1 MVMIKKLILL
11 SSILLLAVP
20 GWGQTASDNFTCASP
35 PCSLSS
41 NWTTTVVGFSI
52 YTANEVESVRSG
64 QTLAHWNASSFP
76 ANQSVQATVGMLSAG
91 SYTGPAA
98 RVGTGS
104 DTGYDCVWNS
114 LGLYLR
120 LHNSGTDTTLQT
132 GSAPNIGDVIKIVP
146 TGTTISCTDT
156 RSSTVIQTLSVT
168 DTTLSSG
175 QPGIGGYG
183 NGVGTL
189 LGTWTASGSSTVS
202 ILTNRLP
209 LGDKGFTY
217 SSGVPFATM
226 TAVNGTAPYTWS
238 ISSGSLPTGFSLS
251 SGGVITGTATN
262 SGSFT
267 VTLKATDSAS
277 NTASK
282 SFTFTVFEQPLDQYG
297 GLTNKPCTGGSSG
310 YFYTAEIDNR
320 WVFCDPLGNEF
331 WMLGIQN
338 MVLDTSVPNQGVS
351 YVQIVGSKYPSSTV
365 WGTQAMFR
373 AQSWGF
379 NTSADYGVDYVQTFG
394 SGSVSM
400 PATNIFNW
408 ALYSFTNNG
417 GYGSGPV
424 KDLMHCINT
433 NALALPNGDLPDV
446 FDPNFDAYVNGRL
459 AATANDSYYKNWL
472 TSPWMVG
479 GSSDDTDYL
488 MGFGPGLEVPGV
500 DGVVHPHI
508 GLLSLAV
515 SPTESSDSTWGQTY
529 TNTTVYSKQQLQT
542 YLKSVYSSIAALNAS
557 WGSDY
562 TTFGSAGGWPKA
574 TTGGTGLMDEDGSS
588 SWLGSNAGTLSGAT
602 AGVTTDLDN
611 FLYLWAKQYFSVE
624 RTRFKQYAPNLLFM
638 GPNTM
643 NSHTGLTRSQ
653 ILQAAGQYCDVIQ
666 AGVTTQPLL
675 NLTAQYAGNVPIL
688 QWFGATANAD
698 SSLWRYTGPSCCDQG
713 TQAARGTYY
722 SNGISFL
729 VGGTVAATGIMPV
742 VGIKWWAWVDGWSE
756 KANWGLVSFRDN
768 AYDGLEAVT
777 AQGADSWGYTTT
789 SPYVTTGGEER
800 NYGDFLDS
808 VTTGNL
814 NALRTL
820 VSDP

>member
-1 MVMIKKLILL
+1 MSGTINSSGLYTAPATVPAGGVDTVTATSNANSTKK
-11 SSILLLAVP
+11 
-20 GWGQTASDNFTCASP
+20 GTATVTIT
-35 PCSLSS
+35 S
-41 NWTTTVVGFSI
+41 NVSVSVNPQSTTVN
-52 YTANEVESVRSG
+52 TSG
-64 QTLAHWNASSFP
+64 QQSFT
-76 ANQSVQATVGMLSAG
+76 ATV
-91 SYTGPAA
+91 
-98 RVGTGS
+98 
-104 DTGYDCVWNS
+104 
-114 LGLYLR
+114 
-120 LHNSGTDTTLQT
+120 
-132 GSAPNIGDVIKIVP
+132 
-146 TGTTISCTDT
+146 
-156 RSSTVIQTLSVT
+156 
-168 DTTLSSG
+168 
-175 QPGIGGYG
+175 
-183 NGVGTL
+183 
-189 LGTWTASGSSTVS
+189 SGSSTNTAVTWSAVS
-202 ILTNRLP
+202 GTINA
-209 LGDKGFTY
+209 
-217 SSGVPFATM
+217 SSGLYTAPATVPASGVDTVTATSNANSTKKGTATVKVTSGSNSTLSVATNSLHLAYIEQPY
-226 TAVNGTAPYTWS
+226 TAVLTGAGGAAPYTWS
-238 ISSGSLPTGFSLS
+238 VSAGALPSDLSLDSTTGQL
-251 SGGVITGTATN
+251 TGTPTAG
-262 SGSFT
+262 GSSSVTFT
-267 VTLKATDSAS
+267 ATDA
-277 NTASK
+277 NNATASK

-297 GLTNKPCTGGSSG
+297 GLTNKPCTGGPSG